1 MQNNRYPAG
10 GYPQNGNP
18 QNGYQQN
25 GYQQNGYPQNGYPQN
40 GNPQGGNQ
48 QNAYPRNGYSR
59 NGYPQNG
66 YPQNGY
72 PRNGYPQRP
81 NDPYRHKKRKK
92 GSIFVWI
99 QLVLTLAVLFVLYKI
114 NMMPMQYL
122 VITGAVLLLLFVL
135 SFGLCYS
142 YRSRS
147 GGRVLSIIISLLL
160 GVLLGYLFKT
170 YSVLDQITGADTKID
185 EMTVLVLTE
194 DPAQSLADTAG
205 YVYGMTSTDSKNA
218 NEMLEEV
225 RKQTGTEVATA
236 SFTSYTE
243 EAYALLNGQIGAI
256 IFNEAYREM
265 IETDFPGFSE
275 STRILSTKTIKT
287 KVEVSKNSKKV
298 AKEPFLVYITGI
310 DTYGEISK
318 TSRSDVNILAAV
330 NPTTHKILL
339 VSTPRDSYVELA
351 PEGTGVNNA
360 YDTLTHAGIYGV
372 QESISTLQNL
382 YGVKIDYY
390 VRVNFSGF
398 ETIVDAL
405 GGITVDS
412 DYAFL
417 SNDGEWFDEGPN
429 ELDGRRALSFA
440 RERYAFE
447 DGDFQRGR
455 DQMKVIKAII
465 DKAMSPAILGNYT
478 QLLDSVA
485 DSMET
490 SMTTSEIGDLVQMQ
504 LSSGEQWNIEN
515 YTVLGHF
522 EDQVCYS
529 YGASPLSVVVL
540 EDEYIAEAVGKIQAV
555 MNGE

>member
-1 MQNNRYPAG
+1 
-10 GYPQNGNP
+10 
-18 QNGYQQN
+18 
-25 GYQQNGYPQNGYPQN
+25 
-40 GNPQGGNQ
+40 
-48 QNAYPRNGYSR
+48 
-59 NGYPQNG
+59 
-66 YPQNGY
+66 
-72 PRNGYPQRP
+72 
-81 NDPYRHKKRKK
+81 
-92 GSIFVWI
+92 
-99 QLVLTLAVLFVLYKI
+99 
-114 NMMPMQYL
+114 MMPMQYL

-225 RKQTGTEVATA
+225 REQTGAEVATA

-360 YDTLTHAGIYGV
+360 YDKLTHAGIYGV

>member
-360 YDTLTHAGIYGV
+360 YDKLTHAGIYGV

>member
-18 QNGYQQN
+18 QN

-48 QNAYPRNGYSR
+48 QNAYPRNGYPR

-72 PRNGYPQRP
+72 PQNGYPQRP

-205 YVYGMTSTDSKNA
+205 YVYGMTSTDTKNA

-225 RKQTGTEVATA
+225 KEQTGTEVATA

-256 IFNEAYREM
+256 IFNEAYRE
-265 IETDFPGFSE
+265 
-275 STRILSTKTIKT
+275 R
-287 KVEVSKNSKKV
+287 
-298 AKEPFLVYITGI
+298 
-310 DTYGEISK
+310 
-318 TSRSDVNILAAV
+318 
-330 NPTTHKILL
+330 
-339 VSTPRDSYVELA
+339 
-351 PEGTGVNNA
+351 
-360 YDTLTHAGIYGV
+360 
-372 QESISTLQNL
+372 
-382 YGVKIDYY
+382 
-390 VRVNFSGF
+390 
-398 ETIVDAL
+398 
-405 GGITVDS
+405 
-412 DYAFL
+412 
-417 SNDGEWFDEGPN
+417 
-429 ELDGRRALSFA
+429 
-440 RERYAFE
+440 
-447 DGDFQRGR
+447 
-455 DQMKVIKAII
+455 
-465 DKAMSPAILGNYT
+465 
-478 QLLDSVA
+478 
-485 DSMET
+485 
-490 SMTTSEIGDLVQMQ
+490 
-504 LSSGEQWNIEN
+504 
-515 YTVLGHF
+515 
-522 EDQVCYS
+522 
-529 YGASPLSVVVL
+529 
-540 EDEYIAEAVGKIQAV
+540 
-555 MNGE
+555 

>member
-25 GYQQNGYPQNGYPQN
+25 GYPQNGYPQNGY
-40 GNPQGGNQ
+40 PQGGNQ
-48 QNAYPRNGYSR
+48 QNAYPRNGYPR

-72 PRNGYPQRP
+72 PQNGYPQRP

-225 RKQTGTEVATA
+225 REQTGAEVATA

-360 YDTLTHAGIYGV
+360 YDKLTHAGIYGV